1 MLFLDLKSKLQW
13 LTRCRFT
20 KLHGVDQCATTLGE
34 QRVTEWLPY
43 DSLDSLLDKQFS
55 TRAIENYPAPKRV
68 FILANKP

>member
-1 MLFLDLKSKLQW
+1 M
-13 LTRCRFT
+13 
-20 KLHGVDQCATTLGE
+20 HGVDECATTLGE

-43 DSLDSLLDKQFS
+43 DFLDSLLDKQVS